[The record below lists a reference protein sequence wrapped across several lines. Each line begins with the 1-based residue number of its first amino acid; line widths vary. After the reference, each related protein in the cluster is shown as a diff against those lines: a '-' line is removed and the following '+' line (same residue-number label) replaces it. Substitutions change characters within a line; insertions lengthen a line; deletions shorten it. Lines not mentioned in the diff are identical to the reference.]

1 MGVVVYSKAHCP
13 QCVIAKNK
21 LDAVGI
27 EYEEVRV
34 DLDQSARSMI
44 MGMGFRSV
52 PVIFKDGEP
61 VKLEDLL
68 LQVN

>member
-1 MGVVVYSKAHCP
+1 MVVVYSKSHCP

-27 EYEEVRV
+27 KYEEVRV
-34 DLDQSARSMI
+34 DLDMKARSMI
-44 MGMGFRSV
+44 IGMGFRSV
-52 PVIFKDGEP
+52 PVIFKAGEP